1 MWFWL
6 MYCSAYPLN
15 CRIYL
20 YGLQMFRTYH
30 GCSTLP
36 PRLILQLSI
45 VQRQIK
51 KFQKVRTRKD
61 FFAPKDISSVFFFNN
76 VPKIANKEGR
86 GLGLAVGI
94 SPKSTLSVGLDPP
107 LRGGTWVKFCWVCA
121 TGFSEPL
128 LHYSLFWA
136 SYRPHL
142 SHFRENVIVINI
154 KTTVGTIF

>member
-6 MYCSAYPLN
+6 MYCSAYPFN

-20 YGLQMFRTYH
+20 YGLQMFRPYH

-36 PRLILQLSI
+36 PRLILQLFT

-76 VPKIANKEGR
+76 VPKITNKEGR

-107 LRGGTWVKFCWVCA
+107 FQGGWGGGGTWIKFCWVCA
-121 TGFSEPL
+121 AGLSESLPN
-128 LHYSLFWA
+128 YSLFCGQ
-136 SYRPHL
+136 L
-142 SHFRENVIVINI
+142 
-154 KTTVGTIF
+154 